1 MRLTDVALIGVLG
14 ASSAAMRG
22 EPSARSAA
30 FTAEQAK
37 AGQDAYESFCI
48 SCHQADLGGQN
59 EALPLKGPAFYG
71 SWASRT
77 TGDLFHFISTSMPPG
92 QAFLAEEQY
101 VGLVAYLLSQ
111 NGAIAGAQTL
121 SAKSATPVSTLIPKP
136 ADMQR

>member
-71 SWASRT
+71 SWA
-77 TGDLFHFISTSMPPG
+77 
-92 QAFLAEEQY
+92 
-101 VGLVAYLLSQ
+101 
-111 NGAIAGAQTL
+111 
-121 SAKSATPVSTLIPKP
+121 
-136 ADMQR
+136 